1 MSWFANLNIS
11 EFPLNK
17 MLKLQFQV
25 WRFSVEKRL
34 YFVGPQDPPR
44 YETPSG
50 LQIKEFRKQYVR
62 CVRYDLQ
69 QRIRCDLTYFLNGLS
84 NFNCNIFTMMIDIKV
99 SKPSA

>member
-1 MSWFANLNIS
+1 MSWFANLNS

-34 YFVGPQDPPR
+34 YLVGSLDPPR

-50 LQIKEFRKQYVR
+50 LQTK
-62 CVRYDLQ
+62 
-69 QRIRCDLTYFLNGLS
+69 S
-84 NFNCNIFTMMIDIKV
+84 
-99 SKPSA
+99 SKNNM